1 VSRSKHSLIF
11 TPMND
16 AELILNPDGS
26 VYHLNLLPEDL
37 APTIIL
43 VGDKDRVP
51 LVSQH
56 FDRIDIKK
64 QKREFITHTGWIGNK
79 RITVLSTGI
88 GSPNIDIVMN
98 ELDALVN
105 IDLSNRHVHSNLSSL
120 NFIRIGTS
128 GSIHP
133 DIDVDQIVISTM
145 AVGTD
150 NLGDYYQS
158 KKINHPLLPSWSYIT
173 ERYPFD
179 LKKFTPAYTEG
190 ITLTCSGFYAPQGRT
205 LRIAPAYTIPINGL
219 HLEKINGFS
228 FTNLEMETAAIYLM
242 ATLLGHR
249 AISVNAILGNRWHG
263 NFSQDPQKTIS
274 DLIRHTLDWI
284 AQLPE

>member
-1 VSRSKHSLIF
+1 
-11 TPMND
+11 MND

-64 QKREFITHTGWIGNK
+64 QKREFNTHTGWIGNK
-79 RITVLSTGI
+79 RITVISTGI

-105 IDLSNRHVHSNLSSL
+105 IDLSNRHVYSNLSSL

-133 DIDVDQIVISTM
+133 DIDVDQIVISAM

-150 NLGDYYQS
+150 DLGDYYQS

-179 LKKFTPAYTEG
+179 LKNFTPKYTEG

-242 ATLLGHR
+242 ADLLGHK

-263 NFSQDPQKTIS
+263 NFSLDPHKIIF
-274 DLIRHTLDWI
+274 DLIRHTLEWI